1 MLARF
6 VERILTRIVE
16 LQAKRPWLF
25 VIVGV
30 LTIAPALHL
39 ALKLQVRTGFGE
51 LLPERQPSVIELKRA
66 SGRLPSMST
75 LAVTAE
81 SKDTALLKRFMD
93 ELTPQLQ
100 RLPMVSDVETGPRDV
115 QDFFSRH
122 KYVYADLADIEA
134 LHEDVISRYD
144 WEVGKKLGTNVDDDE
159 PPPVTAESVRRRFQK
174 SLDELKKNTRGVD
187 GYYIGEDGTFAV
199 ILVRTPL
206 GSMDQRAF
214 DLQERISALVAEGP
228 WKKLDPQFRV
238 GFTGNLVTSAEEYRD
253 VTRDLTQT
261 GAVGVALVL
270 AVVFFF
276 FWRVRVLIALAIA
289 IGLGSLWCF
298 AFAQVAIGHLNTA
311 SGFLVSVVVGNG
323 INAMIIYMARF
334 MEARRLEK
342 LDTAQ
347 ALRTATLTTCG
358 ATFAAVGVAMVS
370 YGALM
375 TTEFRGF
382 RHFGII
388 GAAGMFLCWLS
399 TYTVLPSILVISDRF
414 KPFPTDRWTD
424 DLSGAYGRPVIWLAK
439 RFARPVAIVGVVSGV
454 LAVIASVVYFAG
466 DPMEYDLN
474 KIRNVQTSEVTSAGA
489 LSARMSK
496 VVARV
501 NQSGRA
507 VLVDRLDQVQPL
519 VATLEAVR
527 DAAPAGQKPFSDVVS
542 IYSLLPKDQDKKLV
556 LVREILDRVT
566 RARDKGFISEQE
578 WQELE
583 PHLPEEVRPVG
594 IADLPKKV
602 ARPFEERD
610 GTRGTVVYVAPAR
623 GRSINDARYLM
634 VWADSFREIKLPNG
648 EKILASGDAV
658 VFSDMLRVIA
668 RDSPRVALLSFIGT
682 VIVILLSFRGSA
694 GGFVALSALLLG
706 VSWMI
711 GVLFLGGV
719 KLNFLNFVAL
729 PIAIGVGSDY
739 AINVMKRREIEGDAG
754 IERAFTE
761 TGGAVVA
768 CSMTTLCGYIAL
780 FFSVNGAVRSLG
792 LTAGLGEVATQLSAM
807 LVLPAAL
814 YSFAA
819 RRNRQKAASGSS
831 ATPPPSDVRENV

>member
-1 MLARF
+1 MFARF
-6 VERILTRIVE
+6 VESTLTRIVE

-25 VIVGV
+25 VIVGL
-30 LTIAPALHL
+30 LTIAPALTL
-39 ALKLQVRTGFGE
+39 ALRLQVRTGFGE
-51 LLPERQPSVIELKRA
+51 LLPEKQPSVLELRRA
-66 SGRLPSMST
+66 SARLPSMST

-115 QDFFSRH
+115 QDFFTKH
-122 KYVYADLADIEA
+122 KYVYADLKDVEA
-134 LHEDVISRYD
+134 LHEDVIARYD

-159 PPPVTAESVRRRFQK
+159 PPPVTAESVRKRFQH

-214 DLQERISALVAEGP
+214 DLQKRITALIEQGP
-228 WKKLDPQFRV
+228 WKRLDPAFRF

-261 GAVGVALVL
+261 GAVGVGLVL

-276 FWRVRVLIALAIA
+276 FWRVRVLIALAIS

-298 AFAQVAIGHLNTA
+298 AFAEIAIGHLNTA

-334 MEARRLEK
+334 MEARRLEG
-342 LDTAQ
+342 LDTAA
-347 ALRTATLTTCG
+347 ALRTATLTTYG

-399 TYTVLPSILVISDRF
+399 TYTVLPAILTISDRIR
-414 KPFPTDRWTD
+414 PFTTYRWTD
-424 DLSGAYGRPVIWLAK
+424 NLSGAYGRPFIWMAK
-439 RFARPVAIVGVVSGV
+439 RFARPLALGGVLSGV
-454 LAVIASVVYFAG
+454 LAVIASVVYFTS

-474 KIRNVQTSEVTSAGA
+474 KIRNVKTSEVTSAGA

-507 VLVDRLDQVQPL
+507 VLVDRIDQVQPL
-519 VATLEAVR
+519 VATLEAHR
-527 DAAPAGQKPFSDVVS
+527 DAAPADQKPFSDVIS
-542 IYSLLPKDQDKKLV
+542 IFSLLPKDQDKKLV
-556 LVREILDRVT
+556 LLREILDRVT
-566 RARDKGFISEQE
+566 RAHDKGFIAEQE
-578 WQELE
+578 WQELK
-583 PHLPEEVRPVG
+583 PHLPEELRAIGP
-594 IADLPKKV
+594 ADLPEKV

-610 GTRGTVVYVAPAR
+610 GTRGNIVYVAPAR

-668 RDSPRVALLSFIGT
+668 RDSPRVALLSFLGT
-682 VIVILLSFRGSA
+682 VLVMLLSFRGRS
-694 GGFVALSALLLG
+694 GGFVALAALLLG

-711 GVLFLGGV
+711 AVLYLGNV

-780 FFSVNGAVRSLG
+780 LFSVNGAVRSLG
-792 LTAGLGEVATQLSAM
+792 LTAGLGEVATQLAAM

-814 YSFAA
+814 YSLAA
-819 RRNRQKAASGSS
+819 RRSRLAASGAS
-831 ATPPPSDVRENV
+831 APDPANARENV